1 MRWSQTSSNL
11 SGLSELP
18 IISHPCSAF
27 KISGGSNNSKLV
39 CPEFTSLGGVLKHD
53 DRCHPCEPFQPKSD
67 ICDLSPADSP
77 AQCLLRSVPFGS
89 SSCQASGSISD
100 ISTNSN
106 SNIHFTRHKGNT
118 TSRSND
124 GVAWTSAPS
133 ATRGCG
139 VIAEDCLPSVVQP
152 PRCGDGYERL

>member
-1 MRWSQTSSNL
+1 MRWSQTSSDL

-39 CPEFTSLGGVLKHD
+39 CPEFTCLGGVLKHD

-67 ICDLSPADSP
+67 ICDLSPADSA

-89 SSCQASGSISD
+89 SSCQACPAAYRTSQPTQTPIYILQD
-100 ISTNSN
+100 IKVTPQANQ
-106 SNIHFTRHKGNT
+106 TM
-118 TSRSND
+118 
-124 GVAWTSAPS
+124 
-133 ATRGCG
+133 
-139 VIAEDCLPSVVQP
+139 ELPGPQRQVLHVDV
-152 PRCGDGYERL
+152 G